1 MKSNILRK
9 KGFTLVEL
17 IVVIAIIG
25 ILAAVLIP
33 SVSSY
38 VSKAKDSAAI
48 QEANGLK
55 AAYEEWKVERVDNNN
70 LSADEKVDFLLYL
83 INKELINEGNGLAP
97 VVVVRVDPSI
107 PGAEFKEADLND
119 GELLEKEKKAK
130 LSYLDGFYFLASN
143 ERLVLAEYED
153 RKLVIKIVD
162 SAEVNPIIADFSSK
176 PTSKYDYTL
185 NDVN

>member
-1 MKSNILRK
+1 MKKQTLTQ

-55 AAYEEWKVERVDNNN
+55 AAYEEWKIERVDNN
-70 LSADEKVDFLLYL
+70 LSAAEKVDFLLYL

-97 VVVVRVDPSI
+97 VVSETPSI
-107 PGAEFKEADLND
+107 PGGTFDEKDLND
-119 GELLEKEKKAK
+119 GELLEREKKAK
-130 LSYLDGFYFLASN
+130 LSYLDGFYFRASN
-143 ERLVLAEYED
+143 ERLVEAKYKD

-162 SAEVNPIIADFSSK
+162 SAAVEPIKADFSSK
-176 PTSKYDYTL
+176 PEEKHDYTL

>member
-97 VVVVRVDPSI
+97 VVREIKSA
-107 PGAEFKEADLND
+107 PGEVFDEANLND
-119 GELLEKEKKAK
+119 GELLDSVARAK

-143 ERLVLAEYED
+143 ERLVLAKYED

-162 SAEVNPIIADFSSK
+162 SAAVNPIIADFSSK
-176 PTSKYDYTL
+176 PTSKYNYFL
-185 NDVN
+185 NVN

>member
-1 MKSNILRK
+1 MKVLNSK

-25 ILAAVLIP
+25 ILSAVLIP
-33 SVSSY
+33 SITGY
-38 VSKAKDSAAI
+38 IAKAKDSAAI

-97 VVVVRVDPSI
+97 VVVREQELM
-107 PGAEFKEADLND
+107 PGEKVNLND
-119 GELLEKEKKAK
+119 GELLASDQTTK
-130 LSYLDGFYFLASN
+130 LSYLDGFYFRASN
-143 ERLVLAEYED
+143 ERLVLATYEG

-162 SAEVNPIIADFSSK
+162 SADVIPFEAVFSPTK
-176 PTSKYDYTL
+176 PTKKHDYTL

>member
-97 VVVVRVDPSI
+97 VVREEELL
-107 PGAEFKEADLND
+107 PGEEVNLND
-119 GELLEKEKKAK
+119 GELLASGGTAK

-143 ERLVLAEYED
+143 ERLVEAKYED
-153 RKLVIKIVD
+153 RKLVIKIVE
-162 SAEVNPIIADFSSK
+162 SAEVNPIIADYSST
-176 PTSKYDYTL
+176 PTINYIL
-185 NDVN
+185 NDN

>member
-70 LSADEKVDFLLYL
+70 LSPDEKVDFLLYL

-97 VVVVRVDPSI
+97 VVKKEPST
-107 PGAEFKEADLND
+107 PGEYFKEEDLND
-119 GELLEKEKKAK
+119 GELLASGGKAI

-143 ERLVLAEYED
+143 ERLVLAKYED

-162 SAEVNPIIADFSSK
+162 SAEVNPIIAVFS
-176 PTSKYDYTL
+176 PTPTINYIF
-185 NDVN
+185 NEN

>member
-97 VVVVRVDPSI
+97 VVREKPI
-107 PGAEFKEADLND
+107 PGGFFREEDLND
-119 GELLEKEKKAK
+119 GELLDREKKAI

-143 ERLVLAEYED
+143 ERLVEAKYED

-162 SAEVNPIIADFSSK
+162 SAEVNPIIADFSST
-176 PTSKYDYTL
+176 PTINYIF
-185 NDVN
+185 NDN

>member
-97 VVVVRVDPSI
+97 VVREKKI
-107 PGAEFKEADLND
+107 NPGEVFQEPDLND
-119 GELLEKEKKAK
+119 GELLDRAKKAK

-143 ERLVLAEYED
+143 ERLVEAKYED

-162 SAEVNPIIADFSSK
+162 SAKVNPIIADYSST
-176 PTSKYDYTL
+176 PTINYIL
-185 NDVN
+185 NDN

>member
-55 AAYEEWKVERVDNNN
+55 AAYEEWKIERVDNNN

-97 VVVVRVDPSI
+97 VVRKKPN
-107 PGAEFKEADLND
+107 PGEIFHDEDLND
-119 GELLEKEKKAK
+119 GELLASGGKAI

-143 ERLVLAEYED
+143 ERLVSAKYED

-162 SAEVNPIIADFSSK
+162 SAEVNPIIADFSST
-176 PTSKYDYTL
+176 PTINYIF
-185 NDVN
+185 NDN

>member
-1 MKSNILRK
+1 MKFVKRN

-38 VSKAKDSAAI
+38 VSKAKDSVAI

-55 AAYEEWKVERVDNNN
+55 AAYEEWKVERVD
-70 LSADEKVDFLLYL
+70 LLTDEKVDFLLYL

-97 VVVVRVDPSI
+97 VVRDDQLV
-107 PGAEFKEADLND
+107 PGAEVNLND
-119 GELLEKEKKAK
+119 GELLAEEGKAI

-143 ERLVLAEYED
+143 KRLVEATYEG

-162 SAEVNPIIADFSSK
+162 SAEVNPIKADYSSE
-176 PTSKYDYTL
+176 PISKYNYSL
-185 NDVN
+185 NVN

>member
-97 VVVVRVDPSI
+97 AVVIKSNPGLGVVFT
-107 PGAEFKEADLND
+107 EENLND
-119 GELLEKEKKAK
+119 GELLERDRKAK

-143 ERLVLAEYED
+143 ERLVEAKYED

-162 SAEVNPIIADFSSK
+162 SAEVNPIIADFSPK
-176 PTSKYDYTL
+176 PTSKHNYIL
-185 NDVN
+185 NDN

>member
-1 MKSNILRK
+1 MKFVKRN

-25 ILAAVLIP
+25 ILAAILIP

-55 AAYEEWKVERVDNNN
+55 AAYEEWKIERVDNNN

-97 VVVVRVDPSI
+97 VFVRERVSDLGVVEGP
-107 PGAEFKEADLND
+107 ND
-119 GELLEKEKKAK
+119 GELLDSEEKAI

-143 ERLVLAEYED
+143 ERLVEAKYED
-153 RKLVIKIVD
+153 RKLEIKIVD
-162 SAEVNPIIADFSSK
+162 SAKVKPIIARFSPK
-176 PTSKYDYTL
+176 PVIKYTL

>member
-97 VVVVRVDPSI
+97 VVRENGSELGVV
-107 PGAEFKEADLND
+107 FKEEDLND
-119 GELLEKEKKAK
+119 GELLDREKKAK

-143 ERLVLAEYED
+143 ERLVLAKYED

-162 SAEVNPIIADFSSK
+162 SAEVNPIADFSSK
-176 PTSKYDYTL
+176 PNYIL
-185 NDVN
+185 NVN

>member
-97 VVVVRVDPSI
+97 VVREEPST
-107 PGAEFKEADLND
+107 PGGVFLEKDLND
-119 GELLEKEKKAK
+119 GELLERDGKAK

-143 ERLVLAEYED
+143 ERLVEAKYED

-162 SAEVNPIIADFSSK
+162 SAEVNPIIADFSPK
-176 PTSKYDYTL
+176 PTSKHNYIL
-185 NDVN
+185 NDN

>member
-1 MKSNILRK
+1 MKIIK
-9 KGFTLVEL
+9 KNNGFTLVEL

-70 LSADEKVDFLLYL
+70 LTADEKVDFLLYL

-97 VVVVRVDPSI
+97 RVRNTTDPDNPAAI
-107 PGAEFKEADLND
+107 FEEKNLDD
-119 GELLEKEKKAK
+119 GELLASGGKAK

-162 SAEVNPIIADFSSK
+162 SAEVNPIIADFSPK
-176 PTSKYDYTL
+176 PTSKHKYIL
-185 NDVN
+185 NDN